1 KNKTAASSQRVKAL
15 QMLSS
20 QQRPELVPEI
30 PGLLEENELRL
41 EAIRAVAAYD
51 QEPLGR
57 RLLEKYPLYNEEE
70 KSEIIRTMASR
81 ARYGNLLAKEIKSKN
96 IPKKDIPVPIA
107 RQLHRVVGS
116 GFIEIWGPIEHIPK
130 DETAYLQYKK
140 LFTEEALARADLRE
154 GKKLFMQSCGNCHK
168 MFGEGADL
176 GPDLTGSNR
185 QDPDYILM
193 NVLEPSAEIQ
203 DAYRMVVIT
212 TLDGRTYT
220 GNIAAESSRQITLKV
235 VGQETV
241 IINKSNIQ
249 NKEVTPVSLMP
260 PGLFESLGEEE
271 VIALMAYLQTQKKI
285 N

>member
-15 QMLSS
+15 QMLSA

-30 PGLLEENELRL
+30 PDLLKENDVRL
-41 EAIRAVAAYD
+41 ETIRAVASFD

-57 RLLEKYPLYNEEE
+57 LLLEKYPLYNEME

-81 ARYGNLLAKEIKSKN
+81 PIYGNLLAKEIKSGN
-96 IPKKDIPVPIA
+96 IPKNDIPVPVA

-116 GFIEIWGPIEHIPK
+116 GFIEIWGPIEDFPK
-130 DETAYLQYKK
+130 DEAAYEQYKNII
-140 LFTEEALARADLRE
+140 TEDALANADLQV
-154 GKKLFMQSCGNCHK
+154 GKKHFMQSCGNCHK

-185 QDPDYILM
+185 LDPDYILM

-220 GNIAAESSRQITLKV
+220 GNIAAESPRQITLKV
-235 VGQETV
+235 IGQETV
-241 IINKSNIQ
+241 MINKSNIQ
-249 NKEVTPVSLMP
+249 NKEITPVSLMP
-260 PGLFESLGEEE
+260 PGLFEALEEE
-271 VIALMAYLQTQKKI
+271 EIIALMAFLQTQKKI